1 MYPCSLAPPSRLY
14 LVNDSAVNTTGNAAD
29 CCTALYDAMSTVEI
43 LLESLR
49 GPIAQKQ
56 PMFFQAP
63 AGGGYAPEMFWL
75 DVLTSQFNITVDY
88 TYALDPIGLISKFL
102 VDIDGWSGCNCFD
115 DVIFFFIIIFIFFI
129 FF

>member
-1 MYPCSLAPPSRLY
+1 
-14 LVNDSAVNTTGNAAD
+14 
-29 CCTALYDAMSTVEI
+29 MSTVEI

-63 AGGGYAPEMFWL
+63 AGGLASDMFWL

-102 VDIDGWSGCNCFD
+102 VDIDGWSGCCCFFD
-115 DVIFFFIIIFIFFI
+115 DVIFFFFIIFFFV
-129 FF
+129 FFF